1 MSGLLEGCKTY
12 FGTQNLYEVLQVEN
26 KANENEGKGV
36 RRDSCC
42 LLSSADGGMGDSIT
56 LE

>member
-12 FGTQNLYEVLQVEN
+12 FGTQNLYEVLQVEH

-42 LLSSADGGMGDSIT
+42 LLSSADGGMVDSIT